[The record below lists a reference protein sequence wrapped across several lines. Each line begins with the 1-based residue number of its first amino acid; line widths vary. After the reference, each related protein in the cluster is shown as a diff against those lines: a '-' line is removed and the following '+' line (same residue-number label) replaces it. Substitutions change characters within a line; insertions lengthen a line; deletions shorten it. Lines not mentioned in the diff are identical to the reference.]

1 MVARSVPK
9 RDIEFDMSR
18 LKDEGLS
25 ALLAFSVAALMFV
38 GEAAD
43 DFTSSLPCRRAW
55 SLENIVCKTDVN
67 VKNTSRGLN
76 TYPGGGLN
84 TLWCRYWIRPTQ
96 CRE

>member
-25 ALLAFSVAALMFV
+25 ALLAISVAARSLMFV

-55 SLENIVCKTDVN
+55 SLESTVCKTDVY
-67 VKNTSRGLN
+67 VKNPSRGLN
-76 TYPGGGLN
+76 TNPGVG
-84 TLWCRYWIRPTQ
+84 
-96 CRE
+96 